1 MSKEQYHYK
10 YVSNEFGCIGDIEA
24 EKAWHEHFSRNSMQ
38 NLLNKVEDLEI
49 KTIDGLGFFYRIL
62 INIKYFLPTFLK
74 KGIDKLILL
83 DFKYFSEGELV
94 FILKKK

>member
-1 MSKEQYHYK
+1 MAMSA
-10 YVSNEFGCIGDIEA
+10 DLA
-24 EKAWHEHFSRNSMQ
+24 EEYGSE
-38 NLLNKVEDLEI
+38 VENLEI

-83 DFKYFSEGELV
+83 DFKYF
-94 FILKKK
+94 K